1 MLVAC
6 VRRELQHEKDEQFCV
21 IFLDRK
27 NQLILDEIIGRGT
40 LDPAPVYARQI
51 ARRAPELQASSL
63 ILLHN
68 HPAGDPKPWRA
79 DIGITREIIDV
90 PGPFELTV
98 HDYLGAGTSGVV
110 SFRTSG
116 LIKG

>member
-1 MLVAC
+1 MVAC

-63 ILLHN
+63 ILVHN

-79 DIGITREIIDV
+79 DIGITGEIIDV
-90 PGPFELTV
+90 PWLFEPTV
-98 HDYLGAGTSGVV
+98 HGHLV
-110 SFRTSG
+110 FRTSG